1 MSSAFTFLTNVALPQ
16 FMMDSSVIPASKLIL
31 AIPEDS
37 NEKLVGM
44 EVHLQLG
51 ASKDPGYCFNRM
63 EVYLRGQK
71 MGNEAA

>member
-1 MSSAFTFLTNVALPQ
+1 
-16 FMMDSSVIPASKLIL
+16 
-31 AIPEDS
+31 
-37 NEKLVGM
+37 M